1 MRGLPSVTIK
11 ASRLWEVLVADHP
24 SYRAQPGYFDPGGA
38 GHMPPALRAA
48 DADREQLV
56 EVLKTAFGEG
66 RLTQD
71 EYTGRM
77 EQAYT
82 AKTYG
87 ELRAL
92 VGDLPGPPAP
102 QVPYVFTRYQ
112 QQRPTNSLAVASM
125 VFGLATPLFGLTAL
139 PAVILGH
146 KARGQIRRTGERGD
160 GMALTGLII
169 GWAAIGLFALLVA
182 LGVLL
187 SVAATSHGGS
197 ISTTPG
203 LQGQQQAQVL
213 PFYPQAYPQG
223 PHHHGNH

>member
-1 MRGLPSVTIK
+1 MKRQRSVSIR
-11 ASRLWEVLVADHP
+11 ASHLREVLVADHP

-38 GHMPPALRAA
+38 AHMHAALRAS

-56 EVLKTAFGEG
+56 DVLKTAFGEG

-92 VGDLPGPPAP
+92 VADLPGPPVP
-102 QVPYVFTRYQ
+102 QVPHTFTRYQ
-112 QQRPTNSLAVASM
+112 QERPTNSLAVASM
-125 VFGLATPLFGLTAL
+125 IFGFATPLFALTAI

-146 KARGQIRRTGERGD
+146 KARGQIRRTGERGT
-160 GMALTGLII
+160 GMATAGLVIGWTVIGLI
-169 GWAAIGLFALLVA
+169 ALLATLV
-182 LGVLL
+182 VL
-187 SVAATSHGGS
+187 VAASTHGTG
-197 ISTTPG
+197 TVPG
-203 LQGQQQAQVL
+203 GFQGQSIHLMPDIQRGVSH
-213 PFYPQAYPQG
+213 PG
-223 PHHHGNH
+223 

>member
-1 MRGLPSVTIK
+1 M
-11 ASRLWEVLVADHP
+11 ADDP
-24 SYRAQPGYFDPGGA
+24 SYRGRPGYFDPGGA
-38 GHMPPALRAA
+38 AHMHAALRAS
-48 DADREQLV
+48 DSDREQLV
-56 EVLKTAFGEG
+56 DVLKVAFSEG

-71 EYTGRM
+71 EYTARM

-125 VFGLATPLFGLTAL
+125 VFGLATPLFGLTAI

-146 KARGQIRRTGERGD
+146 KARGQIRRSGEKGG
-160 GMALTGLII
+160 GMATTGLVI

-182 LGVLL
+182 LAVL
-187 SVAATSHGGS
+187 VAASTHGTSTGTGF
-197 ISTTPG
+197 G
-203 LQGQQQAQVL
+203 
-213 PFYPQAYPQG
+213 QG
-223 PHHHGNH
+223 PHLTPYIITHVGNGPAGRP

>member
-1 MRGLPSVTIK
+1 M
-11 ASRLWEVLVADHP
+11 ADDP
-24 SYRAQPGYFDPGGA
+24 SYRGRPGYFDPGGA
-38 GHMPPALRAA
+38 AHMHAALRAS
-48 DADREQLV
+48 DSDREQLV
-56 EVLKTAFGEG
+56 DVLKVAFSEG

-71 EYTGRM
+71 EYTARM

-146 KARGQIRRTGERGD
+146 KARGQIRRTGEKGN
-160 GMALTGLII
+160 GMAVTGLVI
-169 GWAAIGLFALLVA
+169 GWAAIGLFALLITLA
-182 LGVLL
+182 VL
-187 SVAATSHGGS
+187 VAAGTHGTSTAVPSGFGGQHAQ
-197 ISTTPG
+197 IMPFIVKHPG
-203 LQGQQQAQVL
+203 HPG
-213 PFYPQAYPQG
+213 
-223 PHHHGNH
+223 

>member
-1 MRGLPSVTIK
+1 M
-11 ASRLWEVLVADHP
+11 ADDP
-24 SYRAQPGYFDPGGA
+24 SYRGRPGYFDPGGA
-38 GHMPPALRAA
+38 AHMHAALRAS
-48 DADREQLV
+48 DTDREQLV
-56 EVLKTAFGEG
+56 DVLKGAFSEG

-71 EYTGRM
+71 EYTARM

-146 KARGQIRRTGERGD
+146 KARGQIRRTGEKGN
-160 GMALTGLII
+160 GMAMTGLVI
-169 GWAAIGLFALLVA
+169 GWAAIGLFALLITLA
-182 LGVLL
+182 VL
-187 SVAATSHGGS
+187 VAAGTHGS
-197 ISTTPG
+197 STAVPSGFGGQHAQIMPFIVKHPG
-203 LQGQQQAQVL
+203 HPG
-213 PFYPQAYPQG
+213 
-223 PHHHGNH
+223 

>member
-24 SYRAQPGYFDPGGA
+24 AYRAQPGYFDPGGA
-38 GHMPPALRAA
+38 GHIHAPLRAS

-92 VGDLPGPPAP
+92 VADLPGPAVP
-102 QVPYVFTRYQ
+102 QVPYTFTRYQ

-125 VFGLATPLFGLTAL
+125 VFGLATPLFGLTAI

-146 KARGQIRRTGERGD
+146 KARGQIRRSGEKGN
-160 GMALTGLII
+160 GMAVTGLVI
-169 GWAAIGLFALLVA
+169 GWAAIGLFALLITLA
-182 LGVLL
+182 VL
-187 SVAATSHGGS
+187 VAAGTHGS
-197 ISTTPG
+197 STAVPSGFRGQHAQIMPFIVKHPG
-203 LQGQQQAQVL
+203 HPG
-213 PFYPQAYPQG
+213 
-223 PHHHGNH
+223 

>member
-1 MRGLPSVTIK
+1 M
-11 ASRLWEVLVADHP
+11 ADHP

-38 GHMPPALRAA
+38 GHMHPALRAS

-92 VGDLPGPPAP
+92 VADLPGPAVP
-102 QVPYVFTRYQ
+102 QVPYTFTRYQ

-125 VFGLATPLFGLTAL
+125 VFGLATPLFGLTAI

-146 KARGQIRRTGERGD
+146 KARGQIRRSGEKGG
-160 GMALTGLII
+160 GMATTGLVI

-182 LGVLL
+182 LAVL
-187 SVAATSHGGS
+187 VAASTHGTSTGTGF
-197 ISTTPG
+197 G
-203 LQGQQQAQVL
+203 
-213 PFYPQAYPQG
+213 QG
-223 PHHHGNH
+223 PHLTPYIITHVGNGPAGRP

>member
-1 MRGLPSVTIK
+1 SKRRT
-11 ASRLWEVLVADHP
+11 RRRFLVADDP
-24 SYRAQPGYFDPGGA
+24 SYRGHPGYFDPGGA
-38 GHMPPALRAA
+38 AHMHAALRAS
-48 DADREQLV
+48 DSDREQLV
-56 EVLKTAFGEG
+56 DVLKVAFSEG

-71 EYTGRM
+71 EYTARM

-87 ELRAL
+87 EVRAL
-92 VGDLPGPPAP
+92 AGDPPRPPAP
-102 QVPYVFTRYQ
+102 QVPYVFTRSQ

-169 GWAAIGLFALLVA
+169 GWAAGGLFALLVA

-187 SVAATSHGGS
+187 WVAAPSHGGS
-197 ISTTPG
+197 IPPPPG
-203 LQGQQQAQVL
+203 GQGQQQAQVL
-213 PFYPQAYPQG
+213 
-223 PHHHGNH
+223 

>member
-1 MRGLPSVTIK
+1 MHAT
-11 ASRLWEVLVADHP
+11 
-24 SYRAQPGYFDPGGA
+24 
-38 GHMPPALRAA
+38 LRAS

-71 EYTGRM
+71 EYTTRM

-87 ELRAL
+87 ELREL
-92 VGDLPGPPAP
+92 VSDLPGGALP
-102 QVPYVFTRYQ
+102 QVPYTFTRYQ

-125 VFGLATPLFGLTAL
+125 VFGIATPLFGLTAI

-146 KARGQIRRTGERGD
+146 KARSQIRRTGEKGN
-160 GMALTGLII
+160 GMAVTGLAI

-182 LGVLL
+182 LAVL
-187 SVAATSHGGS
+187 VAAGTHGSTVPSGFQGTSIH
-197 ISTTPG
+197 
-203 LQGQQQAQVL
+203 LL
-213 PFYPQAYPQG
+213 PAIQRG
-223 PHHHGNH
+223 VSNSG

>member
-1 MRGLPSVTIK
+1 MH
-11 ASRLWEVLVADHP
+11 A
-24 SYRAQPGYFDPGGA
+24 
-38 GHMPPALRAA
+38 ALRAS
-48 DADREQLV
+48 DTDREQLV
-56 EVLKTAFGEG
+56 DVLKVAFSEG

-71 EYTGRM
+71 EYTARM

-87 ELRAL
+87 ELRSL

-146 KARGQIRRTGERGD
+146 KARGQIRRTGEKGN
-160 GMALTGLII
+160 GMAVTGLVI
-169 GWAAIGLFALLVA
+169 GWAAIGLFALLITLA
-182 LGVLL
+182 VL
-187 SVAATSHGGS
+187 VAASTHGS
-197 ISTTPG
+197 STAVPSGFGGFGGHHAQMPFIVNHPG
-203 LQGQQQAQVL
+203 HPRHPG
-213 PFYPQAYPQG
+213 
-223 PHHHGNH
+223 